1 MKAYSLFMASQKGF
15 EPPTPRLGGACSIQL
30 SYWDKCHY
38 SFFIPH
44 LDPNDLPLRSTVFP
58 FTVFAKGPILSR
70 SVLFFAAFLKDS
82 SHVVLPIHHL
92 CQALLVPL

>member
-44 LDPNDLPLRSTVFP
+44 LDPNDLPLRRRPLYTTELLEPIYLAILPEIRPPVKRFHAEST
-58 FTVFAKGPILSR
+58 TIA
-70 SVLFFAAFLKDS
+70 
-82 SHVVLPIHHL
+82 
-92 CQALLVPL
+92 